1 MTNPFKPHALNLFA
15 DRESV
20 DKAMEYAHA
29 LLQTLDGPAATAAT
43 TALMVVVNTAAKLWP
58 EAPAQ
63 SDDFTMLGG
72 LRSRIAAIEE
82 RLGGADFFLTEE
94 ALDQRIETRI
104 QAWAEENLSGGLENQ
119 IEEWIDDNIDD
130 KIENWV
136 ENNLDIEDAVSD
148 ALRDKV
154 YDTVRRVIR
163 DEVSISLSL

>member
-15 DRESV
+15 DRESI

-29 LLQTLDGPAATAAT
+29 LLQTLDGPSATAAT

-63 SDDFTMLGG
+63 EPSPVTLDS
-72 LRSRIAAIEE
+72 LRSRIAALEE
-82 RLGGADFFLTEE
+82 RLSPE
-94 ALDQRIETRI
+94 ALSQDISS
-104 QAWAEENLSGGLENQ
+104 QACAWL
-119 IEEWIDDNIDD
+119 DDNFNERADQWLNDEADLDD
-130 KIENWV
+130 KIETWV
-136 ENNLDIEDAVSD
+136 ENNLDIENEVAD

-163 DEVSISLSL
+163 DEVSVSISI

>member
-1 MTNPFKPHALNLFA
+1 MSNPFKPHALNLFA

-63 SDDFTMLGG
+63 VTDLSALDA
-72 LRSRIAAIEE
+72 LRSRIAALEE
-82 RLGGADFFLTEE
+82 WRDGPSPIPTHF
-94 ALDQRIETRI
+94 I
-104 QAWAEENLSGGLENQ
+104 QLVDERVLSWAEDHFTARADEWLS
-119 IEEWIDDNIDD
+119 DDADLDD
-130 KIENWV
+130 KIETWV
-136 ENNLDIEDAVSD
+136 ENNLDIENEVAD

-163 DEVSISLSL
+163 DEVSVSISI

>member
-63 SDDFTMLGG
+63 VADLSDLGA
-72 LRSRIAAIEE
+72 LRSRIAALEE
-82 RLGGADFFLTEE
+82 WRDGPSPIPTHFIQVVDERVQSWADDNFNPL
-94 ALDQRIETRI
+94 ADDWLRNHADMDQEIET
-104 QAWAEENLSGGLENQ
+104 
-119 IEEWIDDNIDD
+119 
-130 KIENWV
+130 WV
-136 ENNLDIEDAVSD
+136 ENNLDVEDAVQD
-148 ALRDKV
+148 VLRNA
-154 YDTVRRVIR
+154 
-163 DEVSISLSL
+163 SLRINF

>member
-29 LLQTLDGPAATAAT
+29 LLQTLDGPSATAAT

-63 SDDFTMLGG
+63 ADAL
-72 LRSRIAAIEE
+72 AAAPALADALTWRLARLEE
-82 RLGGADFFLTEE
+82 RLTVLEVTPVTQE
-94 ALDQRIETRI
+94 AMASAIES
-104 QAWAEENLSGGLENQ
+104 WA
-119 IEEWIDDNIDD
+119 DDNFNERADQWLNDEADLDD
-130 KIENWV
+130 KIETWV
-136 ENNLDIEDAVSD
+136 ENNLDIENEVAD

-163 DEVSISLSL
+163 DEVSLSISI